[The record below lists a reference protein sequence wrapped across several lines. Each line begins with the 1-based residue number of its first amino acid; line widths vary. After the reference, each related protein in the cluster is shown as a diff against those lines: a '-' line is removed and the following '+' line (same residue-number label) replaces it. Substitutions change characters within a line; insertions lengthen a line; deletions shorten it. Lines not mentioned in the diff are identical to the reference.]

1 MISVEATEIFMLI
14 FGSMTDHEVVLTP
27 GVKHDFFRLD
37 SCDVNEVWYQDPR
50 TTSSSNEPR

>member
-14 FGSMTDHEVVLTP
+14 FGSMTDHEAVFTP
-27 GVKHDFFRLD
+27 GVKHDLSLD